1 MKSDTIKLYVDDL
14 PDLTCEQVELVD
26 DIYAAC
32 EANYDAGGDTVVECF
47 DPFDVLE
54 SFDSVEAAKEYCGIK
69 LEQALNHRWG
79 SDEDDELQA
88 MKRFE
93 KWKS

>member
-14 PDLTCEQVELVD
+14 SELTRKQVELVD
-26 DIYAAC
+26 NIYAAC
-32 EANYDAGGDTVVECF
+32 EANYDAGGDTIVECF
-47 DPFDVLE
+47 SPSDVLE
-54 SFDSVEAAKEYCGIK
+54 SFDSVEDAKEYCGIK
-69 LEQALNHRWG
+69 LEQALNCRWG

-93 KWKS
+93 EWKD